1 MSGDTPSALT
11 GTLSCSTTATASS
24 PAGTYPISCSGLSS
38 TNYTITYVPGQ
49 LTITPPPCASNVT
62 ASVAVTRSGFSYS
75 PLSKRYAQTLTLN
88 NTAGSTIT
96 GPIYV
101 ILDNLTAHAALYNT
115 GGSIA
120 CAAPTGSP
128 YVSIAGP
135 IGAGASTN
143 VVLQFTDPTNA
154 AISYSARFLAGAGQP

>member
-1 MSGDTPSALT
+1 MRLAIEALIVQR
-11 GTLSCSTTATASS
+11 GTTQGSL
-24 PAGTYPISCSGLSS
+24 
-38 TNYTITYVPGQ
+38 
-49 LTITPPPCASNVT
+49 

-75 PLSKRYAQTLTLN
+75 PLAKRYAQTLALT

-101 ILDNLTAHAALYNT
+101 ILDNLTSSAALYNT
-115 GGSIA
+115 GGSTA

-135 IGAGASTN
+135 IGAGANIN
-143 VVLQFTDPTNA
+143 VMLQFTDPTNA